1 MIGAGDLIALVT
13 FDGQVYANQA
23 VTRERLGRPPEAA
36 HALTAA
42 LAHWL
47 RRRHVWLVVE
57 GRRIQGIATARA
69 LASPEAWE
77 IDTLVDAGEASG
89 GEGGADG
96 VVRALLEQAQAEA
109 QRSGVRHL
117 LMRVPA
123 GAPAEA
129 EAVRA
134 GFARA
139 LRERLW
145 RADAPYADLDAA
157 DADEAGF
164 TGGFRVR
171 EATPADEHG
180 RFLLYCRA
188 LPVEARSALA
198 MTLEEWRAT
207 REEHWLGRH
216 PRELVA
222 EREDRIAG
230 AARIAGGGG
239 QVRLELLAT
248 AEAAGA
254 ARVLLDATGQLCARE
269 DVDVVLALAPL
280 ALGAV
285 EAELLGGGFEPAE
298 EYVLLSRRIAQ
309 PVEEAVTVG
318 AGVVLSGG

>member
-1 MIGAGDLIALVT
+1 MIGPGDLIALVT

-42 LAHWL
+42 LVHWL

-77 IDTLVDAGEASG
+77 IDTLVDAGEASKAERDAG
-89 GEGGADG
+89 G
-96 VVRALLEQAQAEA
+96 VVRALLGQAQAEA
-109 QRSGVRHL
+109 QRSGVRLL

-145 RADAPYADLDAA
+145 RADPPYADRDAGDAAA
-157 DADEAGF
+157 DAHE
-164 TGGFRVR
+164 GGFRVR

-222 EREDRIAG
+222 EREDRFSG
-230 AARIAGGGG
+230 AARIAAGGG
-239 QVRLELLAT
+239 QVRLELLA
-248 AEAAGA
+248 EAAGA
-254 ARVLLDATGQLCARE
+254 ARALLGATGRLSARE
-269 DVDVVLALAPL
+269 DVVLALAPL

-285 EAELLGGGFEPAE
+285 EAELLDGGFEPAE
-298 EYVLLSRRIAQ
+298 EYVLLSRRMAQ
-309 PVEEAVTVG
+309 PVAEAVTVG

>member
-1 MIGAGDLIALVT
+1 MIGPGDLIALVT

-47 RRRHVWLVVE
+47 RRRHVWIVVE

-69 LASPEAWE
+69 LAGPQAWE
-77 IDTLVDAGEASG
+77 IDTLVDAGEASKG
-89 GEGGADG
+89 GGGVDG

-117 LMRVPA
+117 LMRVAA

-145 RADAPYADLDAA
+145 RADAPYADLAAGDAA
-157 DADEAGF
+157 GDADGAGIS
-164 TGGFRVR
+164 VR
-171 EATPADEHG
+171 EAIPADAHG

-188 LPVEARSALA
+188 LSVEARSALA

-207 REEHWLGRH
+207 REVHWLGRH

-222 EREDRIAG
+222 AREDRIVG
-230 AARIAGGGG
+230 AARIAAGGG
-239 QVRLELLAT
+239 QARLDLLAT

-254 ARVLLDATGQLCARE
+254 ARALLAAAGGLCARDE
-269 DVDVVLALAPL
+269 AVLALAPL
-280 ALGAV
+280 AMGAAQ
-285 EAELLGGGFEPAE
+285 AELLEAGFEPAE
-298 EYVLLSRRIAQ
+298 EYVLLSRRVAQ
-309 PVEEAVTVG
+309 PVEEAVRVG
-318 AGVVLSGG
+318 TGVVLSGG